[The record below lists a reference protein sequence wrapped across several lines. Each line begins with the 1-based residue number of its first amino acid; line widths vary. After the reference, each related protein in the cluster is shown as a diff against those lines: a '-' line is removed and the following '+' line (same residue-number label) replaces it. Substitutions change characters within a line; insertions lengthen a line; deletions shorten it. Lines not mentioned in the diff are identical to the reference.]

1 MGNRLKWKLVAAIL
15 VLLTLFFFLALY
27 VLIPRLYNLSVSVDF
42 QVDRKGIYD
51 NPLTGYSPWASNV
64 KLAEQEQLVYMDL
77 TWAEWEPEEGKYN
90 ITGFEEKYQIHK
102 WKSAGKHAVLR
113 FVCDKPGNEE
123 HMDIPQWLY
132 EKTADG
138 EFYDIEYGKGYAPN
152 YENQYFLNAHEK
164 ALNALGDYCSQD
176 NFVAFVELGSLGHWG
191 EWHTKHEEGIPSMP
205 DAEICWIYANH
216 YSDSFPNARL
226 LMRRNYV
233 MAVEGNMGL
242 YNDMTGDLD
251 DTKEW
256 LDWQKNGGA
265 YELPDGEISYEPAD
279 QIWKQ
284 APIGGEFT
292 PANSMEEMLGENLN
306 QTLSLIEES
315 HMTFIGPHTPLE
327 YEVEQETVDEI
338 EQRLGYRFW
347 ISHMETNMDYGGQNF
362 EVRLTWENDGLASFY
377 FDWMVM
383 MYVYDEA
390 GNQKFWEEIDID
402 LTQLVPG
409 ESITTVNHIPFN
421 DLFREGYSIGVGIV
435 DPLTGK
441 NAVELCMNKEY
452 RDGVNMIYAFGG
464 TNGTT
469 FEVD

>member
-1 MGNRLKWKLVAAIL
+1 M
-15 VLLTLFFFLALY
+15 
-27 VLIPRLYNLSVSVDF
+27 
-42 QVDRKGIYD
+42 
-51 NPLTGYSPWASNV
+51 
-64 KLAEQEQLVYMDL
+64 
-77 TWAEWEPEEGKYN
+77 
-90 ITGFEEKYQIHK
+90 
-102 WKSAGKHAVLR
+102 
-113 FVCDKPGNEE
+113 
-123 HMDIPQWLY
+123 
-132 EKTADG
+132 
-138 EFYDIEYGKGYAPN
+138 
-152 YENQYFLNAHEK
+152 
-164 ALNALGDYCSQD
+164 
-176 NFVAFVELGSLGHWG
+176 AFVELGSLGHWG

-265 YELPDGEISYEPAD
+265 YELPDGELPYEPAD

-452 RDGVNMIYAFGG
+452 RDGVNMIYAFDGI
-464 TNGTT
+464 NGTT

>member
-1 MGNRLKWKLVAAIL
+1 
-15 VLLTLFFFLALY
+15 
-27 VLIPRLYNLSVSVDF
+27 
-42 QVDRKGIYD
+42 
-51 NPLTGYSPWASNV
+51 
-64 KLAEQEQLVYMDL
+64 
-77 TWAEWEPEEGKYN
+77 
-90 ITGFEEKYQIHK
+90 
-102 WKSAGKHAVLR
+102 
-113 FVCDKPGNEE
+113 
-123 HMDIPQWLY
+123 
-132 EKTADG
+132 
-138 EFYDIEYGKGYAPN
+138 
-152 YENQYFLNAHEK
+152 
-164 ALNALGDYCSQD
+164 
-176 NFVAFVELGSLGHWG
+176 
-191 EWHTKHEEGIPSMP
+191 
-205 DAEICWIYANH
+205 
-216 YSDSFPNARL
+216 
-226 LMRRNYV
+226 
-233 MAVEGNMGL
+233 
-242 YNDMTGDLD
+242 MTGDLD

-452 RDGVNMIYAFGG
+452 RDGVNMIYAFDGI
-464 TNGTT
+464 NGTT